1 MDIIPLSTHSN
12 HDFITKDHIKNKLP
26 KLCVFNALCIF
37 YVTQYVECIFV
48 NYFVNNARESIFYI
62 ILGVTTAFF
71 TSKFIL
77 FLAPKRF
84 ILAATIENMI
94 YHNPKIR
101 LIMGGRLYL
110 ECQRIP

>member
-1 MDIIPLSTHSN
+1 MCLMPSVI
-12 HDFITKDHIKNKLP
+12 F
-26 KLCVFNALCIF
+26 LCNSK
-37 YVTQYVECIFV
+37 VECIFV

-77 FLAPKRF
+77 FHAPKRF

-94 YHNPKIR
+94 YNDPKIR

-110 ECQRIP
+110 ACPRIP